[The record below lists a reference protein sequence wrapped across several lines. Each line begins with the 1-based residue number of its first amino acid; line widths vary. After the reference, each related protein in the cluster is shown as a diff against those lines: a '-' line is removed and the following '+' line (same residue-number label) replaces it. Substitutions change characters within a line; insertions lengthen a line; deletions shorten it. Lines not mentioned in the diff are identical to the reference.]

1 MKKKTCHHE
10 RILKSYTTD
19 RCQCL
24 TCYRSWDSLEAFQ
37 KEQQRKKDRPHQICT
52 VWNLE
57 QFYSVKQYIDQLIQL
72 SFLEQIP
79 CDTYLGHHREQIL
92 ECSMQKDSV
101 LILPKTYVKKK
112 NDNI

>member
-1 MKKKTCHHE
+1 M
-10 RILKSYTTD
+10 
-19 RCQCL
+19 
-24 TCYRSWDSLEAFQ
+24 
-37 KEQQRKKDRPHQICT
+37 
-52 VWNLE
+52 
-57 QFYSVKQYIDQLIQL
+57 KQYIDQLIQL